1 MSQRV
6 VITGKGI
13 ISSLAD
19 QADTLHNAL
28 CAGQCGLGS
37 IGLFETQHMG
47 GEVPSFDARA
57 YLGDGNLRPLD
68 RIAQLAASAA
78 HLALEDS
85 NWTTEMRAEQDV
97 GIVLGTV
104 FSSVHTIGT
113 FDQLA
118 IRRGPRFVKPLD
130 FANTVI
136 NAATGQTAIWH
147 NLRGINSTLS
157 TGASS
162 GLQAIG
168 YASDLI
174 RSGRISMLLAGGAE
188 ELCFETLF
196 GFERAKLL
204 GKRVE
209 SAVPFDAGRT
219 GLIVGEG
226 AAFVM
231 LEDAEKAQARGA
243 SIIGEIRGYGTAFDP
258 HRGQDADKLGM
269 AMGMAIRAALAH
281 SKLNIEDIDCI
292 SASACGS
299 PMGDRCE
306 AEAIAAVFGNQT
318 ASLPI
323 TAIKSALGET
333 LGASGALQSV
343 ALVEHMHHGVLPGIC
358 GFKALEDGLYL
369 PMAKKE
375 NCTIPMQNGLVL
387 TFGLDGNMCAL
398 VLSKA

>member
-13 ISSLAD
+13 ISSLSD
-19 QADTLHNAL
+19 QADTLHKAL

-37 IGLFETQHMG
+37 VGLFETQHMG
-47 GEVPSFDARA
+47 GEVPNFNARH

-78 HLALEDS
+78 QLALKDS
-85 NWTTEMRAEQDV
+85 NWTPEMRAEQDV

-104 FSSVHTIGT
+104 FSSVHTIGA
-113 FDQLA
+113 FDQMA
-118 IRRGPRFVKPLD
+118 ITRGPRFVKPLD

-147 NLRGINSTLS
+147 NLRGLNSTLS

-174 RSGRISMLLAGGAE
+174 KSGRISMLLAGGAE
-188 ELCFETLF
+188 ELCFEALF

-204 GKRVE
+204 SSRVE
-209 SAVPFDAGRT
+209 TAVPFDAGRT
-219 GLIVGEG
+219 GLILGEG
-226 AAFVM
+226 AAFLM
-231 LEDAEKAQARGA
+231 LEDAEQAHLRGA
-243 SIIGEIRGYGTAFDP
+243 SIIGEIKGYGTAFDP
-258 HRGQDADKLGM
+258 NRGQNADKLCA

-281 SKLNIEDIDCI
+281 AQLNPEDIDCI

-306 AEAIAAVFGNQT
+306 AEAIAAVFGDQT

-333 LGASGALQSV
+333 LGASGALQTG
-343 ALVEHMHHGVLPGIC
+343 ALLEHMHQGVLPGIC
-358 GFKALEDGLYL
+358 GLNTLEDGLHL

-375 NCTIPMQNGLVL
+375 NCTLPMQNGLIL
-387 TFGLDGNMCAL
+387 SFGLDGNMCAL
-398 VLSKA
+398 VLSKV